1 MCPKSLLL
9 ALLCLPSLC
18 LAKIIEHAG
27 DLNTQSFDFVVI
39 GGGAAGNVIA
49 NRLTEN
55 ADVSVLLLEAGG
67 FDEDDLLVN
76 VPGFFFNTMGS
87 RLDWNYT
94 AQIGQNNRTGPLTRG
109 FVLGGST
116 AINGMVYTRGTSE
129 DWDRYADLTGDSGW
143 SWDSVQ
149 PYIRKNERFTPPA
162 DNHNTSG
169 QFDPAVHGFN
179 GINSVTLFGFL
190 HHLDELIIETSQIP
204 ETEFPF
210 NLDQNSGH
218 QLGIGWS
225 QSTIFN
231 GTRSSSAAS
240 YLAPPFRQRPNLHI
254 LLHAYVTRILP
265 ATTNQSHSFSGV
277 EFTQDAGETLQ
288 VVTAT
293 KEVILS
299 AGTIASP
306 QILLN
311 SGIGDSESLSELG
324 ISPLLHLPS
333 VGQNLTEQAL
343 LAYIWVVNSTDP
355 RDFAGPNATALTA
368 EYLEQWKETRTG
380 PLVNGGLTTN
390 CFLRLPDNASIFESF
405 EDPSAGPN
413 TARIEVVFSSSD
425 IGMFTVPTPDNFI
438 GASPNLLTPASR
450 GFLTLNTSNLLD
462 HPLINLNL
470 LSSEFD
476 MFAMR
481 EGVRSVRRLMEAP
494 PFQGFILQSTINAT
508 TDEELDEYIRENV
521 VAGLHP
527 VGTASMS
534 PKGADWGVVDPDLKL
549 KGAEGIRV
557 VDASVL
563 PLVPAAHTQ
572 APVYIVAERAADL
585 IKAAWYL

>member
-1 MCPKSLLL
+1 MRPESLLFAVL
-9 ALLCLPSLC
+9 WLPLLC
-18 LAKIIEHAG
+18 LAKIVEHVR
-27 DLNTQSFDFVVI
+27 DLDTQSFDFVVI

-67 FDEDDLLVN
+67 FDEDDLLVI
-76 VPGFFFNTMGS
+76 VPAFSFNTMGS

-94 AQIGQNNRTGPLTRG
+94 AQIGQNNRTGSFSRG

-116 AINGMVYTRGTSE
+116 AISMQTLPETPDGLGRAYS
-129 DWDRYADLTGDSGW
+129 LTL
-143 SWDSVQ
+143 
-149 PYIRKNERFTPPA
+149 ERFTPPA

-179 GINSVTLFGFL
+179 GINSVSLSGFL
-190 HHLDELIIETSQIP
+190 HRFNELIIETGRMP

-210 NLDQNSGH
+210 NLDPNSGH
-218 QLGIGWS
+218 QLGIRWS

-254 LLHAYVTRILP
+254 LLHAHVTRILP
-265 ATTNQSHSFSGV
+265 TTTNQSHYFSGV

-293 KEVILS
+293 KEIILS
-299 AGTIASP
+299 AGTIGSP
-306 QILLN
+306 QILLS

-333 VGQNLTEQAL
+333 VGQNLTEQPL
-343 LAYIWVVNSTDP
+343 LIYAWLVNSTDP

-380 PLVNGGLTTN
+380 PLVNGALSTI

-405 EDPSAGPN
+405 EDPSA
-413 TARIEVVFSSSD
+413 
-425 IGMFTVPTPDNFI
+425 VPTPDNFI

-450 GFLTLNTSNLLD
+450 GFLTLNTSNPLD

-494 PFQGFILQSTINAT
+494 PFQGFILQSTIVAT